1 MCAEQGKSMA
11 AVLRARR
18 YDDSMVRFE
27 AAAVKT
33 QQSLSLLNLGQ
44 GVIFAVGTTAALT
57 ITGQQVGIQSSVVPH
72 AHEQRPNVP
81 CVCDQWIWV

>member
-1 MCAEQGKSMA
+1 MC
-11 AVLRARR
+11 VRVRACR

-44 GVIFAVGTTAALT
+44 GVIFAAGTTAALA
-57 ITGQQVGIQSSVVPH
+57 ITGQQVRDGSRRRRATRSHLGASSTH
-72 AHEQRPNVP
+72 TASGFALKP
-81 CVCDQWIWV
+81 CCCC